1 MITLCFLC
9 GVCLLLLK
17 VAVLVLETVFIILQ
31 AAAAAAAAAAAQL
44 TCTTKYIIEL
54 LHLEQT
60 CSLEYK

>member
-31 AAAAAAAAAAAQL
+31 AAAAAAAAAQL

-60 CSLEYK
+60 CSLEYT

>member
-31 AAAAAAAAAAAQL
+31 AAAAAAAQL
-44 TCTTKYIIEL
+44 TCTTKYIIEH

-60 CSLEYK
+60 CSLEYM